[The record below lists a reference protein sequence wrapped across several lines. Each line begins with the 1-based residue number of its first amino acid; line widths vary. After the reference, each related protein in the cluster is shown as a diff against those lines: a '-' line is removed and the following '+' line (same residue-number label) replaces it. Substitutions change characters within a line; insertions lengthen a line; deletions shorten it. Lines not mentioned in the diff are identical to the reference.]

1 VALMSETAIVASEI
15 TTKSDD
21 EAVEWLYANRCTD
34 GLPVVLPTRSR
45 IEDMLLVASF
55 AGLDRDL
62 ILGLVGPTMGEAT
75 VEKVAINA
83 VMAGCEPQ
91 YFPVVIAAIRALCD
105 PRMDTTEVQATT
117 HDLAPLLIVN
127 GPISKEIGIS
137 GSYGALGYGHRAN
150 LTIGRAVRLC
160 MINLGGGWPGV
171 SDMAS
176 LGQPGKLS
184 YCLAEDEENS
194 PFPPLHTSLGFT
206 ANQSAVT
213 VTGVGAPH
221 SAMAI
226 PNADDPQSADR
237 ILELIARTISSM
249 GNNGSTLGT
258 GTIVVC
264 LNPDHAQVL
273 HEAGHTR
280 ESIQKEL
287 WRLAVNPATLV
298 QRLRLGSLAPT
309 DTDPDEVVHAISG
322 PEAVLVFVAGGPS
335 LYTAV
340 MLPWTQGP
348 HRNPYVSVEIVTTD
362 ACEVPVSPL
371 IT

>member
-1 VALMSETAIVASEI
+1 
-15 TTKSDD
+15 
-21 EAVEWLYANRCTD
+21 
-34 GLPVVLPTRSR
+34 
-45 IEDMLLVASF
+45 MLLVSSF

-160 MINLGGGWPGV
+160 LINLGGGWPGV

-237 ILELIARTISSM
+237 ILELIARTIASM

-273 HEAGHTR
+273 HQAGHTR
-280 ESIQKEL
+280 ESIQQEL
-287 WRLAVNPATLV
+287 WRLAVNPTTLV
-298 QRLRLGSLAPT
+298 ERLRFGSLAPT
-309 DTDPDEVVHAISG
+309 DTDPDEVMHAISG